1 LMRNPFQGIRWKM
14 VWLFFLSALLTI
26 TTGYLLQQ
34 IVRSLIFTFPVFYT
48 YAHLVQR
55 LNYYVGIPVVPSV
68 AAVILFVFYIMLF
81 SYGTVRYLK
90 QITDAVSRIS
100 GGDLDRHVP
109 VESDDELGTLASHIN
124 QMAAQLKKSMEEE
137 RLAVQAKNELIT
149 NVSHDLRT
157 PLTSI
162 IGYLR
167 LIEEDRYKDEVE
179 LRYYTNIAYEKSRR
193 LERMVNDLFEYTK
206 ISYGENVLKRSD
218 INLNELIGQLAADF
232 SPQLADAD
240 MEIRLSFQQEKVI
253 IAADG
258 DMLMRALENLLS
270 NAIKYGK
277 HGRHIDVDVQLTSD
291 SVHIRIINYGQSIPS
306 SDLPQI
312 FDRFYRV
319 EKSRSEETGGSGI
332 GLAIVKSIIEL
343 HQGSIAVS
351 STERQTVFEVTLPLI
366 T

>member
-1 LMRNPFQGIRWKM
+1 
-14 VWLFFLSALLTI
+14 
-26 TTGYLLQQ
+26 
-34 IVRSLIFTFPVFYT
+34 
-48 YAHLVQR
+48 
-55 LNYYVGIPVVPSV
+55 
-68 AAVILFVFYIMLF
+68 
-81 SYGTVRYLK
+81 
-90 QITDAVSRIS
+90 
-100 GGDLDRHVP
+100 
-109 VESDDELGTLASHIN
+109 
-124 QMAAQLKKSMEEE
+124 MAAQLKKSMEEE

-179 LRYYTNIAYEKSRR
+179 LRYYTNIVYEKSRR

-206 ISYGENVLKRSD
+206 ISYGDNVLKRSD

-232 SPQLADAD
+232 SPQLAEAD

-253 IAADG
+253 ISADG

-277 HGRHIDVDVQLTSD
+277 HGRHLDVDVEQASD
-291 SVHIRIINYGQSIPS
+291 SVHIRIINYGQPIPL

-343 HQGSIAVS
+343 HQGSITVS
-351 STERQTVFEVTLPLI
+351 STERQTVFEVTLSLI

>member
-1 LMRNPFQGIRWKM
+1 M
-14 VWLFFLSALLTI
+14 
-26 TTGYLLQQ
+26 
-34 IVRSLIFTFPVFYT
+34 
-48 YAHLVQR
+48 
-55 LNYYVGIPVVPSV
+55 
-68 AAVILFVFYIMLF
+68 AV
-81 SYGTVRYLK
+81 
-90 QITDAVSRIS
+90 
-100 GGDLDRHVP
+100 
-109 VESDDELGTLASHIN
+109 
-124 QMAAQLKKSMEEE
+124 QLKKSMEEE

-167 LIEEDRYKDEVE
+167 LIEDDRYKDEVE

-232 SPQLADAD
+232 SLLLAEAD

-253 IAADG
+253 IVADG

-277 HGRHIDVDVQLTSD
+277 HGRHIDVDVQLASD

-306 SDLPQI
+306 SDLTQI

-343 HQGSIAVS
+343 HQGSITVS
-351 STERQTVFEVTLPLI
+351 STERQTVFEVTLPLNES
-366 T
+366 TMV